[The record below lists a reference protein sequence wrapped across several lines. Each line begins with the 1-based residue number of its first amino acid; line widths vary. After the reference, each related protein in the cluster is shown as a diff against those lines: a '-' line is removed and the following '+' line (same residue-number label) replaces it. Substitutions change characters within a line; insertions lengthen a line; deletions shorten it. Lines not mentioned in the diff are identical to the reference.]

1 MPRPQK
7 YRDVIRFLRSKGWVL
22 LRQGKGAHE
31 LWGHPSGTPHLSVP
45 RHREISA
52 GIVKQITDV
61 FPDAP
66 QAWR

>member
-1 MPRPQK
+1 M
-7 YRDVIRFLRSKGWVL
+7 L